1 MNKKTMELFQDALT
15 AIFFAALFPFAFG
28 LLLKLLTERV

>member
-1 MNKKTMELFQDALT
+1 MKQNNLEIFQDALT